1 MKVIIDITEEGLK
14 YAKMLHMCGIADGFH
29 EAIANGIPIIYG
41 TELASLLIDMRI
53 NEDIHDCTFI
63 IPRKG
68 DNYINEV
75 VVKRYKAKEA
85 LQQEQKSECEHD
97 HEILKAHS
105 DGANEVLDKIRDEIE
120 HMIPCSKEALSMK
133 LGVLEIINKYKAEE
147 DKHDKS

>member
-85 LQQEQKSECEHD
+85 LQQERK
-97 HEILKAHS
+97 LPKAPS
-105 DGANEVLDKIRDEIE
+105 DT
-120 HMIPCSKEALSMK
+120 PQ
-133 LGVLEIINKYKAEE
+133 AEGSGE
-147 DKHDKS
+147 K